1 MITRLRCTT
10 TALIATIAAATG
22 VLVVQQRANHRLQA
36 VQHQA
41 CTAIDENLVFMRG
54 FATTTITRNTRL
66 ATTDL
71 DAATKAALR
80 AESRQS
86 RSILNQLAKPAC
98 QEDQ

>member
-41 CTAIDENLVFMRG
+41 CTAIDEKPGVH
-54 FATTTITRNTRL
+54 AW
-66 ATTDL
+66 
-71 DAATKAALR
+71 LR
-80 AESRQS
+80 DHHHH
-86 RSILNQLAKPAC
+86 
-98 QEDQ
+98 QEHQARHHRP